1 MSAVR
6 FYYYTGPVLA
16 GDAEFMG
23 EADQQAAKA
32 LVRKMH
38 RLRQSIERDGSKS
51 RLSPEAEKRIDD
63 ELQRREYAG
72 RTALVRVLQCS
83 KNELDDISATVFD
96 ALPDIL
102 LIEQH

>member
-1 MSAVR
+1 MSVTR
-6 FYYYTGPVLA
+6 FYYYTGPVMP
-16 GDAEFMG
+16 GDSDLMN

-38 RLRQSIERDGSKS
+38 RLRESIERDGSKGK
-51 RLSPEAEKRIDD
+51 LSPDAEKRIDD
-63 ELQRREYAG
+63 ELRRRADAG
-72 RTALVRVLQCS
+72 RTALIRVLQCS
-83 KNELDDISATVFD
+83 KSELDDIAAPVFD